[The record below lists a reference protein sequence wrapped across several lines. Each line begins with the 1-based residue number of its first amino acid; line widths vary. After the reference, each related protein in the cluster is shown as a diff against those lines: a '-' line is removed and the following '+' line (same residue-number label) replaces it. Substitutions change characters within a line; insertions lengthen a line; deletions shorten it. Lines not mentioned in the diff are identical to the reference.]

1 MLSNPAASHKVVV
14 SIPTRRPLERFLPD
28 GPRAHALSLREL
40 EQIRELIHGSVDRT
54 QAEID
59 RIEAL
64 IVVAKFREE
73 RRAAGKLAADGSPDR
88 GMAQE

>member
-1 MLSNPAASHKVVV
+1 MPVPASSHKVVV
-14 SIPTRRPLERFLPD
+14 LTPTRRRLERFLPD

-40 EQIRELIHGSVDRT
+40 EQIRDLIHGSVDRT

-59 RIEAL
+59 RIESL
-64 IVVAKFREE
+64 IVVAKIREE
-73 RRAAGKLAADGSPDR
+73 RRAEGSVPADGSSER

>member
-1 MLSNPAASHKVVV
+1 VLPIPASSHSVVV
-14 SIPTRRPLERFLPD
+14 STPTRRPLERFLPD

-40 EQIRELIHGSVDRT
+40 EQIRDRIHRSVDRT

-59 RIEAL
+59 RVEAL

-73 RRAAGKLAADGSPDR
+73 KRAARKPAADGRSDR